1 MRKDQPLYRQYL
13 EAVIKSLLAEREL
26 NGKGDF
32 DKIEGIDFQGNSA
45 YYMPYNIKEAIN
57 ERL

>member
-13 EAVIKSLLAEREL
+13 EAVVKSLLAEREL

-32 DKIEGIDFQGNSA
+32 DQIEGVDWQGNPV
-45 YYMPYNIKEAIN
+45 YYMPYNIKEAITDV
-57 ERL
+57 